1 MACDQAVGVDTPARH
16 SGFPR
21 ASESASKK
29 ASNPLAPERR
39 NDCSRAHDPLGS
51 RLPPASGVSTSSCEA
66 VPGAFRTLGTGEVVR
81 IDGGSCMRNLF
92 TRPRWLGIAAGL
104 AALTATI
111 ATTRSSSASDHQ
123 DTPEVELSPR
133 MDINDVYAF
142 PGSSADRI
150 TLVLTTSSP
159 ITPAQAP
166 SAAFDPNLLYQLKID
181 NTGDGVEDKVIQ
193 VTFSGTGTNQQVT
206 VRGPVAPAQ
215 TGTMNTLVSSGPS
228 MTGGTNTSLG
238 SGAGIQAFAGIRDD
252 PFFLDLEQ
260 FFRIVPDRKPVSG
273 PLSQLPDQPTASAF
287 RAQGQAVDYL
297 RGLNTLAIVLEMP
310 AAMLTDSGNK
320 KIGVWGT
327 ISR

>member
-1 MACDQAVGVDTPARH
+1 
-16 SGFPR
+16 
-21 ASESASKK
+21 
-29 ASNPLAPERR
+29 
-39 NDCSRAHDPLGS
+39 
-51 RLPPASGVSTSSCEA
+51 
-66 VPGAFRTLGTGEVVR
+66 
-81 IDGGSCMRNLF
+81 MRNLF
-92 TRPRWLGIAAGL
+92 SRPRALAITAGVAVLGATLAIA
-104 AALTATI
+104 
-111 ATTRSSSASDHQ
+111 RSSLASDHQ

-150 TLVLTTSSP
+150 VLVMTTSSP
-159 ITPAQAP
+159 ITPAQSAA
-166 SAAFDPNLLYQLKID
+166 AAFDPNLLYQLKID

-206 VRGPVAPAQ
+206 IRGPVAPAQ
-215 TGTMNTLVSSGPS
+215 VGTMNSLVTSGS
-228 MTGGTNTSLG
+228 AVTGATNTNLG
-238 SGAGIQAFAGIRDD
+238 SASGVQVFAGIRDD

-287 RAQGQAVDYL
+287 RPAGQAVDYL
-297 RGLNTLAIVLEMP
+297 RGINTLAIVMEMP
-310 AAMLTDSGNK
+310 SAMLTDGGTR

>member
-1 MACDQAVGVDTPARH
+1 
-16 SGFPR
+16 
-21 ASESASKK
+21 
-29 ASNPLAPERR
+29 
-39 NDCSRAHDPLGS
+39 
-51 RLPPASGVSTSSCEA
+51 
-66 VPGAFRTLGTGEVVR
+66 
-81 IDGGSCMRNLF
+81 MRNLF
-92 TRPRWLGIAAGL
+92 SRPRALAITAGVAVLSATFAIA
-104 AALTATI
+104 
-111 ATTRSSSASDHQ
+111 RSSQASDHQ

-150 TLVLTTSSP
+150 VLVMTTSSP
-159 ITPAQAP
+159 ITPAQAAA
-166 SAAFDPNLLYQLKID
+166 AAFDPNLLYQLKID

-215 TGTMNTLVSSGPS
+215 VGTMNTLVTSGS
-228 MTGGTNTSLG
+228 AVTGATNTNLG
-238 SGAGIQAFAGIRDD
+238 SASGVQVFAGIRDD

-273 PLSQLPDQPTASAF
+273 PLSQLPDQPTASSF
-287 RAQGQAVDYL
+287 RPAGQAVDYL
-297 RGLNTLAIVLEMP
+297 RGINTLAIVMEMP
-310 AAMLTDSGNK
+310 SAMLTNGGTR